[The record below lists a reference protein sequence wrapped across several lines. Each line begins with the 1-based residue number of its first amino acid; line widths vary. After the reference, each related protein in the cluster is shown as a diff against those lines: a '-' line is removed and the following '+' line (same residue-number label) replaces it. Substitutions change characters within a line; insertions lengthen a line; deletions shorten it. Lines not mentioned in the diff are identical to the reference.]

1 MFETIANHKG
11 NKFYKVKTNSIES
24 AQESLGIVFP
34 KDLIEF
40 YKQVGYGFLK
50 SEKDNFNRIM
60 DPESVAEFRLRTGQF
75 ANYSGLDI
83 YDAYERDQLVF
94 FEICEGCY
102 ISIGFT
108 KNNYGKIFYG
118 KKRIADSLEE
128 FLIKYQDDENYF

>member
-1 MFETIANHKG
+1 MFETIANYKG
-11 NKFYKVKTNSIES
+11 NKFYKVKANSIEA

-50 SEKDNFNRIM
+50 SENDNFNRIM

-75 ANYSGLDI
+75 ANYSDLDI
-83 YDAYERDQLVF
+83 YDAYERDRLVF

-108 KNNYGKIFYG
+108 KSNSGKIYYG
-118 KKRIADSLEE
+118 KKRVANSLDE
-128 FLIKYQDDENYF
+128 FLTKYQNDENFF